1 MYRAQAVF
9 LFVLFSSG
17 SRIALPSRY
26 RLTEYLFSTGNFPF
40 PSWLSSVRLA
50 FLSGWI
56 FPVLFITKRFTDKL
70 ICNEY

>member
-17 SRIALPSRY
+17 SRIALPSRCQ
-26 RLTEYLFSTGNFPF
+26 LAKYLCSTGNFPF
-40 PSWLSSVRLA
+40 PSRFSSVRLA

-56 FPVLFITKRFTDKL
+56 FPVPFITKCFTDK
-70 ICNEY
+70 